1 MLKILIT
8 SLVFCLTVS
17 FFPAQNS
24 SHAFEPWPISELIG
38 TKAPDFTLRDI
49 SGTAINLSSFEG
61 KPILLNFWATWC
73 PYCRKER
80 AHLNALYS
88 EYKDRE
94 LIIISVSIDR
104 SVSAVKKYLKKV
116 PSDFIILSD
125 SDSRVASKYSVVG
138 LPSSFLIDRSGIVQ
152 YKFTGSQ
159 KWTGAGSKK
168 LIDRLIKN

>member
-17 FFPAQNS
+17 FFPAPNS
-24 SHAFEPWPISELIG
+24 SDAFEPWPISELIG
-38 TKAPDFTLRDI
+38 NKAPDFRLRDL
-49 SGTAINLSSFEG
+49 SGTAVNLSSFEG

-80 AHLNALYS
+80 AHLNTLYT
-88 EYKDRE
+88 EYEEKG

-104 SVSAVKKYLKKV
+104 SVSAVRKYLKKV

-138 LPSSFLIDRSGIVQ
+138 LPSSFLIDRRGIVQ
-152 YKFTGSQ
+152 QKFTGSQ
-159 KWTGAGSKK
+159 KWTGAGTKK
-168 LIDRLIKN
+168 LINRLIKN

>member
-1 MLKILIT
+1 MFKILIT
-8 SLVFCLTVS
+8 SLVLCLTVVFS
-17 FFPAQNS
+17 PAPNS

-38 TKAPDFTLRDI
+38 AKAPDFTLRDI

-80 AHLNALYS
+80 PRLNSLYA
-88 EYKDRE
+88 EYKEKE
-94 LIIISVSIDR
+94 LIIIAVSIDR

-125 SDSRVASKYSVVG
+125 PDSSAASKYSVVG
-138 LPSSFLIDRSGIVQ
+138 LPTSFLIDRRGIVQ
-152 YKFTGSQ
+152 YRFTGSL

-168 LIDRLIKN
+168 LIDMIVKN

>member
-17 FFPAQNS
+17 ILLVPNS
-24 SHAFEPWPISELIG
+24 GNAFEPWPISELTG
-38 TKAPDFTLRDI
+38 SKAPDFTLRDI

-61 KPILLNFWATWC
+61 KAILLNFWATWC

-80 AHLNALYS
+80 PHLNSLYD
-88 EYKDRE
+88 EYKERE

-104 SVSAVKKYLKKV
+104 SVSALKKYIKRD

-125 SDSRVASKYSVVG
+125 PDSSVASKYNVVG
-138 LPSSFLIDRSGIVQ
+138 LPTSFLIDRRGIVQ
-152 YKFTGSQ
+152 HKFTGSM

-168 LIDRLIKN
+168 LIDRLMKN